1 MGIDT
6 NKGLWDAANQAA
18 VDPDGIVTVGS
29 GMVDGVE
36 YLEIYKGTDYETP
49 VFDESKHYLISM
61 YQFPVL
67 STGFVSAS
75 SSELA
80 CSRLSYL

>member
-49 VFDESKHYLISM
+49 VFDESKHYLWPIPISA
-61 YQFPVL
+61 YHKIQ
-67 STGFVSAS
+67 
-75 SSELA
+75 
-80 CSRLSYL
+80 